1 LLATLRLQAGSTD
14 LVGFGGAES
23 SMRVLVTG
31 ASSLIGLG
39 VVDRLIK
46 RGDEVVVLQRR
57 TAPGL
62 PDEVEQHL
70 GDIADAAVVSAAARR
85 CDGVIHLAAKVGVI
99 GDRADYVS
107 TNVDGTRH
115 VLDAAR
121 LAGVER
127 VVHVSSPSVAHDGS
141 PIIGGGADPAVFAHG
156 AAWYPETKAIAE
168 RMALAANGADTAV
181 TVTRPHL
188 VWGPG
193 DTQLVGRIA
202 ERAAAGRLALV
213 GGGTALV
220 DTTYV
225 DNATA
230 ALVAALDA
238 VRPGARCAGRAYVV
252 SNGEPRP
259 IRELVEGICAAAG
272 VPFEPR
278 DVGLAVARR
287 VGSVIDRVW
296 PRLGREDEPPLT
308 RFLAD
313 QLGTAHWFDPRP
325 ARDDLDWTP
334 HVSIDD
340 GLRELAEWFDRTGRS
355 GNDAR

>member
-1 LLATLRLQAGSTD
+1 MIALQRRH
-14 LVGFGGAES
+14 VP
-23 SMRVLVTG
+23 
-31 ASSLIGLG
+31 SLPG
-39 VVDRLIK
+39 VVD
-46 RGDEVVVLQRR
+46 
-57 TAPGL
+57 
-62 PDEVEQHL
+62 QHL
-70 GDIADAAVVSAAARR
+70 GDIADDAIVSAAARG

-99 GDRADYVS
+99 GSRADYVS

-121 LAGVER
+121 RHRIGR
-127 VVHVSSPSVAHDGS
+127 VVHVSSPSVAHDGA
-141 PIIGGGADPAVFAHG
+141 PIIGGGADPALAEHG

-168 RMALAANGADTAV
+168 RMALATNGADTAV
-181 TVTRPHL
+181 TVIRPHL

-213 GGGTALV
+213 GGGVAMV
-220 DTTYV
+220 DTTYI

-259 IRELVEGICAAAG
+259 IRELVEGICVAAR

-278 DVGLAVARR
+278 DVPLSVARR

-296 PRLGREDEPPLT
+296 PRLGRADEPPLT

-325 ARDDLDWTP
+325 ARNDLGWTP
-334 HVSIDD
+334 HISIDD
-340 GLRELAEWFDRTGRS
+340 GLRLLADWFDRTGRS
-355 GNDAR
+355 GNDVR